1 MQTTANAPALSKN
14 KCTTGL
20 KVALRILEKWNAS
33 VKQACAILR
42 VSPSTVARAKS
53 VEGTAWSINLDS
65 DVMQRISIVLNIH
78 SALRLVFDNPENV
91 YGFPSMKNHNE
102 FFNGRSPLEIMAQ
115 GDFISLYETYRR
127 IDSIRGAQ
135 W

>member
-1 MQTTANAPALSKN
+1 MQSTDKATAQGKN
-14 KCTTGL
+14 TCTTGL
-20 KVALRILEKWNAS
+20 KVAIRILEKWNAS

-53 VEGTAWSINLDS
+53 AEGTDWSINLDA

-91 YGFPSMKNHNE
+91 YGFPSMKNNNA